1 MEEQILS
8 MLAFVVFAVVVV
20 LVGILNEAKPEKTS
34 RSKNQKIYG
43 QPIQQP
49 RGVSSKQKPAEN
61 ILREF
66 LTSHLDGAEL
76 REVSTE
82 VSSLRVVSGNDLY
95 FSGSDPDARYSVDI
109 GKQTCTCPN
118 FEKRDT
124 FQKDDMRRWCKHLVH
139 MMDEHL
145 AFEDLPE
152 EQKVPLLQRG
162 KGASQIFFYKH
173 PMLPEM
179 FLVPDEDG
187 DWLSVIARQRRQGER
202 VHEASGQYARFGWN
216 YSGQRWAYG
225 DGAPGASYIR
235 KFLIRLWRH
244 GDLNRYADISIESS
258 SRKLD
263 F

>member
-1 MEEQILS
+1 MEEQLLS
-8 MLAFVVFAVVVV
+8 ILAFAAFAIIVL
-20 LVGILNEAKPEKTS
+20 LVGILNEERKERPDQSKYQKT
-34 RSKNQKIYG
+34 YG
-43 QPIQQP
+43 QPLKEL
-49 RGVSSKQKPAEN
+49 RAASSKQKPAET

-66 LTSHLDGAEL
+66 LPSHLDGAEL
-76 REVSTE
+76 REISTN
-82 VSSLRVVSGNDLY
+82 VSSLRVVSGNSIY
-95 FSGSDPDARYSVDI
+95 FSGSDPDVRYSVDI

-118 FEKRDT
+118 FEKRKS

-139 MMDEHL
+139 MMHENL
-145 AFEDLPE
+145 AFDDLLQ

-162 KGASQIFFYKH
+162 TGAYQIFYYKH

-187 DWLSVIARQRRQGER
+187 DWLSVLARQRRQGER

-216 YSGQRWAYG
+216 YSGQRWSYG

-244 GDLNRYADISIESS
+244 GDLKRYADISIVSS
-258 SRKLD
+258 SQRLG
-263 F
+263 